1 MHSSA
6 RSYRPLPS
14 MVAEI
19 PAKSS
24 SFELVA
30 KFGPY
35 TRGRYCVR
43 WRIKALGNF
52 SIPNGLH
59 FKVNVTYEAEAES
72 DVTGSLDMI
81 MPQQQLERLQKDQWY
96 NIELEEK
103 LIIQPH
109 QGSARVQLILCNI
122 NKETP
127 ERYNRYSGLAI
138 EHVEIRP
145 AELQANPQVD
155 IAELLVRRACSPSFV
170 IRSTDAYPS
179 SPDSRNSSND
189 PATAVITRLAY
200 SKNSRFLATLALTS
214 NVAYITVW
222 DVTVAKLQSR
232 QCADQPL
239 TNKGFATTEIGH
251 IGVADLEI
259 GISISASGDQI
270 AIYQEPKI
278 GQWADDSPVE
288 KASFPFRVFNNP
300 LVPQA
305 ATVLDIGEDE
315 NIGGNKTGLPEQD
328 EALISQPLSIVS
340 ASIISADVPKSTPVS
355 PSLQEVTLKYGM
367 LGGFI
372 GYGAFLPETK
382 KDDWEKNDLN
392 GTLFS
397 NPDDDNHSL
406 EDNDDG
412 GEKLA
417 PSSMFVACN
426 GLNME
431 VFEISSEKKWSHMH
445 TITVRDLIPTLSRRI
460 TCKMM
465 MESITSNTF
474 MWLEDG
480 GLCCSIWNLLT
491 GSNISHISKE
501 NARFKGPTFR
511 GHSKMAMSPHESIVA
526 LASVDGSLTTYFAKT
541 GLEIS
546 VGKFPG
552 YKIEYVGF
560 YTQDNQVIVVLRDNI
575 TFELSSRI
583 LDALQLKNEIAANV
597 IPVPT
602 IGSAV
607 LATFNVKGLRHR
619 GIVCEA
625 EGNNVNCYIAHQPA
639 SSRVN
644 IENPKV
650 VKAEPD
656 TISTSWKH
664 RDAVKY
670 ELKILPHKETLPEG
684 DGAQY
689 SVLHV
694 ELIQTDDILKAPKTV
709 FSFVPEPWVRVTVG
723 QVPDSSSFITAYF
736 IPGGTR
742 FAIVGKQTL
751 QIWNLPTP
759 DNVKCT
765 LQFIWSQPK
774 GEGST
779 YVEDYYSDIASVS
792 IYVDIDNGN
801 TVADIKSVS
810 AKKKRITL
818 PGEGSGGAR
827 HAILY
832 CFRSIH
838 LLAAAY
844 AYCHAE
850 INKVNRDVPQVNLM
864 FEDHEEALAR
874 FTREHINRMMSI
886 KLYSPRTSQ
895 SKVST
900 QDKQESV
907 SSTGAKN
914 SVSNSNAEVVTILTL
929 LMDTP
934 HLKKAN
940 HVFVQGLLSSGNGD
954 WIPRDN
960 TSLNPIKRAIRSKN
974 VELVEVFIEY
984 CIKNTKGKHPAY
996 MLPAIQCLKELS
1008 ESYPNIL
1015 AEMFKKAS
1023 YVPAHNYAYVT
1034 SHAIVSNMRYS
1045 DWINFFM
1052 NYYSF
1057 KLVHRVWVQ
1066 KSHNINDYHKPIF
1079 SVRSQLPFRAVNSN
1093 AFLSIETSVLK
1104 SQDLRFPAKRE
1115 EIDEQYNHK
1124 VFVCPFPRLSKF
1136 RMFRGWVDE
1145 KIDYSKSAF
1154 TNIAGQE
1161 FFDSPAM
1168 VATLGFK
1175 WEEVNV
1181 RYLKGWYPFI
1191 KVTIFIGF
1199 LLIIYDLQRFNIS
1212 RTKYLSSPFNYLH
1225 LVSHLL
1231 AITGLFLFLN
1241 AKEDSNPNEQ
1251 GPSQIWV
1258 MSFAILALYMNL
1270 LFELR
1275 VVKQLGIV
1283 ANIILN
1289 ITRRIT
1295 WLFVIFGLFLVSF
1308 THAMLHLLHT
1318 RSYRPN
1324 CIAGTCDDIK
1334 DYPDGYPQDF
1344 FPALSATY
1352 FYLAGRYDP
1361 VSTSLQQGSV
1371 SFNIM
1376 MVIFFFFTTVLMLNI
1391 LIALMNDAYNES
1403 KDEGQ
1408 SAWLKQW
1415 SDVIADAEMNYL
1427 SDGSRQNRNYF
1438 PDYIYYG
1445 ASEKE
1450 ADLYESKYHIAN
1462 KSNLSIENRFMV
1474 ETVSKEQ
1481 NDTQKAQRA
1490 IMRDINKVEQS
1501 QDTVSQELL
1510 EIKKTV
1516 QQELADMRK
1525 MMELILAQAGGVG
1538 GQSGISVSTPTPF
1551 SVPSTGQDRQSP
1563 IMPPLSPP
1571 APRVPYGEPETTGEY
1586 LSSSPFFGQR
1596 TPEQADTS
1604 PSIPVSPAPRD
1615 DTPAE
1620 SSHGG
1625 PSGKQHSL
1633 HTKASQSLLRE
1644 RIQAVV
1650 HTMDEAPKSQHQRVE
1665 GQNATHPLYIKPLQ
1679 REDDDDIDDDDDAY
1693 AVDNDGYRI
1702 IRADPPEFPDR
1713 TQSEMVVPTS
1723 THEVLPLHVHPPRGG
1738 RPPSG
1743 DLQARPS

>member
-6 RSYRPLPS
+6 RNYRPLPN

-30 KFGPY
+30 NFGPY

-43 WRIKALGNF
+43 WRIKALENF

-59 FKVNVTYEAEAES
+59 FIVNVTYEAEP
-72 DVTGSLDMI
+72 DVTGSLDMT
-81 MPQQQLERLQKDQWY
+81 MPQQQLEHLQKDQWY
-96 NIELEEK
+96 DIELEEK

-122 NKETP
+122 NQETVVRCEKETLV
-127 ERYNRYSGLAI
+127 YNRYSGLVI

-145 AELQANPQVD
+145 AGLQANPQ
-155 IAELLVRRACSPSFV
+155 
-170 IRSTDAYPS
+170 
-179 SPDSRNSSND
+179 
-189 PATAVITRLAY
+189 AVITRLAY
-200 SKNSRFLATLALTS
+200 SKKSRFLATLALTS

-222 DVTVAKLQSR
+222 DVTVTKLQSR
-232 QCADQPL
+232 QCANQPL

-288 KASFPFRVFNNP
+288 KASFPFKVFNNP

-305 ATVLDIGEDE
+305 ATVLDFGEDA
-315 NIGGNKTGLPEQD
+315 NIEGNKAELHEQD
-328 EALISQPLSIVS
+328 EAPISQPLSIVS
-340 ASIISADVPKSTPVS
+340 ASIISTDVPKSMPVP
-355 PSLQEVTLKYGM
+355 PSLQEATLKRDM

-372 GYGAFLPETK
+372 GYGAFLLKAK
-382 KDDWEKNDLN
+382 KVDWEKNDLT
-392 GTLFS
+392 GTLLS
-397 NPDDDNHSL
+397 NPDDDNHSS
-406 EDNDDG
+406 EDSDEG
-412 GEKLA
+412 GDNLA

-431 VFEISSEKKWSHMH
+431 VFEISSEKQWSHMH

-480 GLCCSIWNLLT
+480 GLCCSIWNLLS
-491 GSNISHISKE
+491 GSNISHISRE

-511 GHSKMAMSPHESIVA
+511 GHSKMAISPHESIVA
-526 LASVDGSLTTYFAKT
+526 LASVDGSLTTYFANT

-546 VGKFPG
+546 VGKFQG
-552 YKIEYVGF
+552 HKIEYVGF
-560 YTQDNQVIVVLRDNI
+560 YAQENQVIVVLRDNI
-575 TFELSSRI
+575 TFEHSSKI
-583 LDALQLKNEIAANV
+583 LDALQLKNENAANV

-619 GIVCEA
+619 GIVCKA

-639 SSRVN
+639 NSKVDVES
-644 IENPKV
+644 PKV
-650 VKAEPD
+650 VEAKPN
-656 TISTSWKH
+656 TVSTYQ
-664 RDAVKY
+664 DAVKY

-689 SVLHV
+689 SVLRV
-694 ELIQTDDILKAPKTV
+694 ELIQTDDILKTPKTV
-709 FSFVPEPWVRVTVG
+709 FSFVPEPWVRVAVG
-723 QVPDSSSFITAYF
+723 QVPDPSSIITAYF
-736 IPGGTR
+736 IPCGTR

-751 QIWNLPTP
+751 QIWNLPTS

-774 GEGST
+774 EEGST
-779 YVEDYYSDIASVS
+779 YVEDYYSDISSVS

-810 AKKKRITL
+810 AKKKKITL

-832 CFRSIH
+832 CFHSVH

-850 INKVNRDVPQVNLM
+850 INKVNRDAPQVNLM
-864 FEDHEEALAR
+864 FEDHGEALAR

-895 SKVST
+895 PKVST
-900 QDKQESV
+900 QDKGESV
-907 SSTGAKN
+907 SSIAAKH
-914 SVSNSNAEVVTILTL
+914 SLSNSNPEVVTILTL

-940 HVFVQGLLSSGNGD
+940 HVFVQGLLSSGSGD

-984 CIKNTKGKHPAY
+984 CIKNTKRKHPAY

-1008 ESYPNIL
+1008 ESYSNIL

-1023 YVPAHNYAYVT
+1023 YVPAHNHAYVT
-1034 SHAIVSNMRYS
+1034 SHAIVSNMRYP

-1052 NYYSF
+1052 NYCSF

-1079 SVRSQLPFRAVNSN
+1079 SVRSQLPFRAVNLN

-1104 SQDLRFPAKRE
+1104 SHDLRFPAKRE
-1115 EIDEQYNHK
+1115 EIDEEKRRVNSKYNHK
-1124 VFVCPFPRLSKF
+1124 VFVCPL
-1136 RMFRGWVDE
+1136 FRGWVND
-1145 KIDYSKSAF
+1145 SMVSGNSGF
-1154 TNIAGQE
+1154 TNIASHE

-1175 WEEVNV
+1175 WSKYAFLNWLLRFLIALAFFVCIVIITAMQIHVSRLPDDKHILTRGEVDV

-1199 LLIIYDLQRFNIS
+1199 LLIIYDVQRFSIS
-1212 RTKYLSSPFNYLH
+1212 PTKYLSSPFNYLH

-1258 MSFAILALYMNL
+1258 MSFAILALYMN
-1270 LFELR
+1270 
-1275 VVKQLGIV
+1275 
-1283 ANIILN
+1283 
-1289 ITRRIT
+1289 
-1295 WLFVIFGLFLVSF
+1295 
-1308 THAMLHLLHT
+1308 M
-1318 RSYRPN
+1318 
-1324 CIAGTCDDIK
+1324 
-1334 DYPDGYPQDF
+1334 
-1344 FPALSATY
+1344 
-1352 FYLAGRYDP
+1352 AGRYDP

-1376 MVIFFFFTTVLMLNI
+1376 MVIFFFFTTVLLLNI
-1391 LIALMNDAYNES
+1391 LIALMNDAFDES
-1403 KDEGQ
+1403 KNEGQ

-1415 SDVIADAEMNYL
+1415 SDVIADAEVNHL
-1427 SDGSRQNRNYF
+1427 SDGSRQNHNYF

-1450 ADLYESKYHIAN
+1450 ADEYESQYHIAN

-1474 ETVSKEQ
+1474 ETVLKEQ
-1481 NDTQKAQRA
+1481 SDTQKTQRV
-1490 IMRDINKVEQS
+1490 IVRDINKLEQ
-1501 QDTVSQELL
+1501 
-1510 EIKKTV
+1510 TV

-1525 MMELILAQAGGVG
+1525 MMEILFAQAGGVG
-1538 GQSGISVSTPTPF
+1538 GRSGISVPAPT
-1551 SVPSTGQDRQSP
+1551 PSTGQDRQSP
-1563 IMPPLSPP
+1563 IMPPLAPP

-1625 PSGKQHSL
+1625 PSGKEHSL
-1633 HTKASQSLLRE
+1633 HTKASQSLLKE
-1644 RIQAVV
+1644 RIQADV
-1650 HTMDEAPKSQHQRVE
+1650 HTMDETPKSRHQRIE
-1665 GQNATHPLYIKPLQ
+1665 DQIASHPVYVKPLQ
-1679 REDDDDIDDDDDAY
+1679 REDDDDDGDDDDSY
-1693 AVDNDGYRI
+1693 AIDNNGYRI
-1702 IRADPPEFPDR
+1702 IRADPPKFPDR
-1713 TQSEMVVPTS
+1713 TQSEIVVPTS
-1723 THEVLPLHVHPPRGG
+1723 PHEVLPLHVHPPRGG

-1743 DLQARPS
+1743 GLQARPS